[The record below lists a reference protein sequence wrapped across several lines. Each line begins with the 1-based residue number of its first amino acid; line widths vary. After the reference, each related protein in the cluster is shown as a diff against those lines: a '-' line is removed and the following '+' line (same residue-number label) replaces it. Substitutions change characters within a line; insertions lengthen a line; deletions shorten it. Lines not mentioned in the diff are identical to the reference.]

1 LEFTYTGAA
10 DPGARLRTGVPVMQ
24 EAFKY
29 KMYPNPTNRN
39 LTIELGGS
47 EIKTIV
53 TEVYNM
59 VGMKVKA
66 ISSYKNK
73 FDVDLK
79 GLPAGIYSVRVSDA
93 KGKLLMIQK
102 VIKR

>member
-1 LEFTYTGAA
+1 MG
-10 DPGARLRTGVPVMQ
+10 TGVPIVAQ
-24 EAFKY
+24 ALKY
-29 KMYPNPTNRN
+29 RMYPNPTNRN
-39 LTIELGGS
+39 ITIEFSGN
-47 EIKTIV
+47 EVKTMV

-73 FDVDLK
+73 FDVDMK

-93 KGKLLMIQK
+93 KGNVLLIEK
-102 VIKR
+102 IIKK

>member
-1 LEFTYTGAA
+1 
-10 DPGARLRTGVPVMQ
+10 
-24 EAFKY
+24 
-29 KMYPNPTNRN
+29 MYPNPTNRN
-39 LTIELGGS
+39 ITIEFSGN
-47 EIKTIV
+47 EVKTMV

-73 FDVDLK
+73 FDVDMK

-93 KGKLLMIQK
+93 KGNVLLIEK
-102 VIKR
+102 IIKK